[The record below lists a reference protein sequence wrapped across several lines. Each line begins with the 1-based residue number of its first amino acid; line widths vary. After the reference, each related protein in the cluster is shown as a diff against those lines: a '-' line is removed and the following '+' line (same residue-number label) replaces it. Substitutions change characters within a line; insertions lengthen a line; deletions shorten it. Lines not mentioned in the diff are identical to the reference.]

1 MPARQTSIITVFRV
15 PETSCY
21 GFSYHFN
28 GDKPHYVINSCETLQ
43 QALSGCDP
51 HLECLWEE
59 PDGSKPNVVMVARD
73 YKPGTVMWRMT
84 HLTLAELQAYR
95 DSDNRASA

>member
-1 MPARQTSIITVFRV
+1 MAAHQSSIITVFRV
-15 PETSCY
+15 PETGCY
-21 GFSYHFN
+21 GYSYRFP
-28 GDKPHYVINSCETLQ
+28 GDKPHFAINSCETLQ
-43 QALSGCDP
+43 EALSGCDA

-59 PDGSKPNVVMVARD
+59 PDGLDENVVMIARD

-95 DSDNRASA
+95 DSDNRAA

>member
-1 MPARQTSIITVFRV
+1 MATHQTSIITVFRI
-15 PETSCY
+15 PETGCY
-21 GFSYHFN
+21 GFSYHFSGN
-28 GDKPHYVINSCETLQ
+28 KPHHVINTCETLQ

-59 PDGSKPNVVMVARD
+59 PDDSDPNVVMVSHD
-73 YKPGTVMWRMT
+73 YKPGTVMWPMT

-95 DSDNRASA
+95 YTDNRAA